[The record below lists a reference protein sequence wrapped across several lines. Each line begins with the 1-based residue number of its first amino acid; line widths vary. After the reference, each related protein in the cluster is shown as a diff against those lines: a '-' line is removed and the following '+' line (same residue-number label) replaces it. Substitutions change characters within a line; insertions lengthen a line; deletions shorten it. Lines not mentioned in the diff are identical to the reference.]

1 MKTIF
6 PSIPSPCYV
15 LEEELLLKNL
25 QLLQKVQEEAGVD
38 IICALKGFAMW
49 SSFPLVK
56 QYLKGATASSL
67 HEARLC
73 FEEMGSKAHLCA
85 PAYAPTEWEDLMK
98 YCSHIT
104 FNSLQQWE
112 TYKEHIAQHPEKI
125 SCALRL
131 NPEYSEVETA
141 IYNPCAPGSR
151 LGIRA
156 KDIGPNLPEGIDG
169 LHIHN
174 LCENNQDALER
185 TLRMVEKK
193 AGHLLEQA
201 KWLNLGGGHL
211 MTKKG
216 YGIEKLIRILK
227 NLKERYKIKIIMEPG
242 SAIAWQTGFLLS
254 TVLDIVDSAGI
265 KVAILDT
272 SFTAHMPDCLEMPY
286 QPEIRFATDV
296 KTGKP
301 TYRMG
306 GMSCLAGDYLG
317 DYSFDQPL
325 QIGQQLIFEDMIH
338 YTMVK
343 TSTFNGI
350 NLPSIGILK
359 KDGKFKLIKQF
370 DYEDYKCRLS

>member
-1 MKTIF
+1 MKTSF

-25 QLLQKVQEEAGVD
+25 QLLQYVQQSAGVD

-49 SSFPLVK
+49 STFPLLK

-85 PAYAPTEWEDLMK
+85 PAYAPKEWDDLMK
-98 YCSHIT
+98 YSSHIT

-112 TYKEHIAQHPEKI
+112 LYKDRISQYPEPI

-131 NPEYSEVETA
+131 NPEYSEVETE
-141 IYNPCAPGSR
+141 IYNPCAVGSR

-156 KDIGPNLPEGIDG
+156 KDIGTNLPQGIDG

-174 LCENNQDALER
+174 LCENDQDSLER
-185 TLRMVEKK
+185 TLAVVEKK
-193 AGHLLEQA
+193 AGHLLRQA

-216 YGIEKLIRILK
+216 YDIEKLIRILK
-227 NLKERYKIKIIMEPG
+227 SLKERYHLKIIMEPG
-242 SAIAWQTGFLLS
+242 SAIAWQTGFLLC
-254 TVLDIVDSAGI
+254 TILDIVDSEGV

-286 QPEIRFATDV
+286 KPDIRFATDAQD
-296 KTGKP
+296 GKA

-317 DYSFDQPL
+317 DYSFEQPL
-325 QIGQQLIFEDMIH
+325 QIGDQLIFEDMIH

-343 TSTFNGI
+343 TTTFNGI

-359 KDGKFKLIKQF
+359 KNKDFKLVKQF
-370 DYEDYKCRLS
+370 DYEDYKGRLS